1 MKKLLAG
8 DSAKLSAQNS
18 KKNNFNEAK
27 IERHIAYI
35 DTRLEENSKIL
46 AAEDKDEVG
55 EAEKIEIMEKIKKR
69 KEGKN
74 VYQDLRQLL
83 EQSGETQISTFD
95 PDS

>member
-1 MKKLLAG
+1 LKKLLAG